1 MWSIMDRRH
10 LKIYGKTISRLQ
22 LQIGINVCSAIL
34 KHPQG
39 LLSYA
44 KYFAKK
50 YILQIIISVI
60 IIIIIIFRMSS
71 EKISVWIFLKM
82 ITT

>member
-50 YILQIIISVI
+50 YILQIIITDF
-60 IIIIIIFRMSS
+60 FRMSS